1 MSASPTDANAME
13 WEYGRLR
20 SNQTWVAWATLVTG
34 VIALPVSWF
43 LRDSLA
49 VGRTPIPSWTVLM
62 AGVLL
67 AIAGITISLTLLR
80 ARTRNPKLI
89 TIRDGQLTIPGGLL
103 SGRGWSLPTAD
114 VTVRTTDIGFVKQ
127 IQLSGKRKRTTL
139 SSALFMNDR
148 EFERL
153 VDTLSGQRR

>member
-1 MSASPTDANAME
+1 MSAIPIQTDAME

-20 SNQTWVAWATLVTG
+20 SKQTWVAWATLFTG
-34 VIALPVSWF
+34 IFAIPLSWL

-49 VGRTPIPSWTVLM
+49 VGRVPILSWTVLM
-62 AGVLL
+62 VGVLL
-67 AIAGITISLTLLR
+67 TIAGFTVSLTLLR
-80 ARTRNPKLI
+80 ARTRPAKLI
-89 TIRDGQLTIPGGLL
+89 TIRDGRLTIPGGLL

-127 IQLSGKRKRTTL
+127 IHLSGRRKRTTL
-139 SSALFMNDR
+139 SSALFVDDE

-153 VDTLSGQRR
+153 VDTLSGQLR